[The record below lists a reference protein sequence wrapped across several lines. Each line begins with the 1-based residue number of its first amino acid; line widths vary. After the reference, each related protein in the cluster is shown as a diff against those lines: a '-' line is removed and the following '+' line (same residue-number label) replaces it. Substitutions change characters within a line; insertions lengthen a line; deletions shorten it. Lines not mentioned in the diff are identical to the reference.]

1 MTGYFIFHLLLLE
14 SKISEFSNPMLEVIN
29 NNGINK
35 FDGTNLRKIASAG
48 GCCRP
53 LSESSGARFSSFG
66 RREEPDSS
74 TGSNAARPSV
84 EEGALRNNDPR
95 LQA

>member
-35 FDGTNLRKIASAG
+35 FDGTNLGSGVYFVHARMLSQGKQVRGKCYSVSSPVTKTKI
-48 GCCRP
+48 
-53 LSESSGARFSSFG
+53 
-66 RREEPDSS
+66 
-74 TGSNAARPSV
+74 
-84 EEGALRNNDPR
+84 
-95 LQA
+95 